1 MERSWQTFHCDPTIS
16 WSLAMPLVN
25 SPLLA
30 CFFCLILIYDINDIS
45 YACLIHRCIR
55 LLQKYVST
63 LHIKISRCVIFM
75 PFMVKF
81 SFTKFSSSKFHWQK
95 FGLQQL
101 ESRIHMNNYIWCLQ
115 AMMASLQLIICS
127 HWGDL
132 GSGYCY
138 VGVTTLF
145 NSFYAHTIVDSDIF
159 KSDFDTSNIN
169 FLITCPFK

>member
-1 MERSWQTFHCDPTIS
+1 MANIS
-16 WSLAMPLVN
+16 LWPHHQLKSCYATGDLTTSCMF
-25 SPLLA
+25 LLPDSN
-30 CFFCLILIYDINDIS
+30 LWHQWYS
-45 YACLIHRCIR
+45 YACLIHRYIR

-63 LHIKISRCVIFM
+63 IHIKISRCVIFM

-81 SFTKFSSSKFHWQK
+81 SFTKFSSSKFHSQK

-145 NSFYAHTIVDSDIF
+145 NSFYARTIVDSDIF
-159 KSDFDTSNIN
+159 ESDFDTSNIN